1 MSENSEKPYDNFTII
16 EYINKKYFTEIEGSV
31 LHFQQTLFDLQNECY
46 KFWKNV
52 VNTNVSLQKEFAEKS
67 GHNFILP
74 KTAQNIL
81 MNVGDEITKYRLT
94 TNKIAITTIESGKKN
109 VKAWNDNTNT
119 IVDLNKKIMQYWL
132 TSFMPK

>member
-1 MSENSEKPYDNFTII
+1 MSENSEKSYDNITII

-46 KFWKNV
+46 KLWKNV
-52 VNTNVSLQKEFAEKS
+52 VNTNVSLQKEFAEKL
-67 GHNFILP
+67 GYNFILP
-74 KTAQNIL
+74 KTAQSIL
-81 MNVGDEITKYRLT
+81 MNMGDEITKYRLT

-109 VKAWNDNTNT
+109 AKTWNDNANT
-119 IVDLNKKIMQYWL
+119 IVDLNRKIMQYWL